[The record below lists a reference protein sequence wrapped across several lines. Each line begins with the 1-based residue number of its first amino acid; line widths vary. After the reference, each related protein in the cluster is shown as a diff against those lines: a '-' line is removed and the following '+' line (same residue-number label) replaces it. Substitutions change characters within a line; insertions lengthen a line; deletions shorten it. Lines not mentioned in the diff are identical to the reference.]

1 MNSPSH
7 LRRLVA
13 AALLCLILIAIP
25 SHASYRAPGK
35 YSGVVIFDRWD
46 TCFLLSGHYITYI
59 SEKVKEPLRAYKDI
73 AMQIDAKEIFQPMN
87 PGDALITKYDIL
99 GKAPEVNDG
108 FTPKLDGL
116 SLRIRPDFD
125 SDGSVSAFV
134 DISNAGKSGVQV
146 LNREFG
152 PTLLGANVLPES
164 ASDGKSVAWLT
175 RTGFFND
182 WPDFPG
188 SQGSERR
195 WQVGELRYF
204 VCFSYNPKTT
214 EPTFELAPNKT
225 KTFRVTFEA
234 SPGDY
239 QFLVGYGGGVH
250 AGRSIASAPFS
261 LHIDDRRRAHLLN

>member
-116 SLRIRPDFD
+116 SLRIRPDVD

-188 SQGSERR
+188 SQASERR
-195 WQVGELRYF
+195 WQV
-204 VCFSYNPKTT
+204 
-214 EPTFELAPNKT
+214 APNKT